1 MLQPQAPTIH
11 IEDLGSIGILRTLT
25 TITHHG
31 PINISHISRKT
42 GLNHTSVDRHVKTLT
57 QKGLVTEQRYGVI
70 RMIKPTFDTLTVTF
84 KKGMNVKINLKTQ
97 PPPTR
102 LNYKPPTQ

>member
-1 MLQPQAPTIH
+1 MLHPQAQIIR

-31 PINISHISRKT
+31 PINISHLSRKT

-57 QKGLVTEQRYGVI
+57 EKGLVTEKRYGAI
-70 RMIKPTFDTLTVTF
+70 RMIKPSFDTLTVTF
-84 KKGMNVKINLKTQ
+84 KRGMNVKINLTSNKQ
-97 PPPTR
+97 PP
-102 LNYKPPTQ
+102 

>member
-1 MLQPQAPTIH
+1 MLQPQTIH

-25 TITHHG
+25 AITHHG

-42 GLNHTSVDRHVKTLT
+42 GLNYTSVDNHVKTLT
-57 QKGLVTEQRYGVI
+57 QKGLVTEQRYGTI

-84 KKGMNVKINLKTQ
+84 KRGMNVKINLSSKTLQ
-97 PPPTR
+97 PQR
-102 LNYKPPTQ
+102 

>member
-1 MLQPQAPTIH
+1 MLQPQTPAIH

-25 TITHHG
+25 TITQHG

-42 GLNHTSVDRHVKTLT
+42 GLNYTSVDNHVKKLT
-57 QKGLVTEQRYGVI
+57 QKGLVTEQRYGAI

-97 PPPTR
+97 PPP
-102 LNYKPPTQ
+102 LNYKPPTP